1 MKKLLAIFAHPD
13 DEGAIAGTLAHYAH
27 QETEVMLICATKGE
41 AGEISDPALAT
52 PENLDVVRAAELQAA
67 CDIIGIRQL
76 HFLGYRDSGM
86 VDTAP
91 NENPRAL
98 VQADPEE
105 VVGQIVALI
114 RQLKPD
120 IVITFEPYGWYGHP
134 DHQVISKWATA
145 AYEQAGEAA
154 AYPDAGP
161 PWQPQRL
168 FYAVLPVSKFQV
180 MAEYSQ
186 TDNPADGGFE
196 PLAIQI
202 EVEAQITHTLDVHD
216 LLETKKAAMWAHR
229 TQFGEDNWFRTLP
242 EEITRQVWGDE
253 YFIQVYPALTNEPGQ
268 PLSVGLFAN
277 S

>member
-27 QETEVMLICATKGE
+27 QGTEVILLCATKGE

-52 PENLDVVRAAELQAA
+52 PENLAAVRAAELQAA

-91 NENPRAL
+91 NEDPRAL

-105 VVGQIVALI
+105 VVGQIVTLM
-114 RQLKPD
+114 RQLQPD
-120 IVITFEPYGWYGHP
+120 VVITFEPYGWYGHP

-145 AYEQAGEAA
+145 AYEQVGDAA
-154 AYPDAGP
+154 AYPDMGP

-168 FYAVLPVSKFQV
+168 FHAVLPVSKFQI

-186 TDNPADGGFE
+186 ADNPGDGGFE
-196 PLAIQI
+196 PLAIQK

-253 YFIQVYPALTNEPGQ
+253 YFIQVYPPLTNKPGQ
-268 PLSVGLFAN
+268 PLSVGLLTD